1 MNSIAYIKKLVREDS
16 LPDAELEKVDSALAK
31 LALNNELNMVVAGSF
46 PLLHLAIKNN
56 NLDLVK
62 KLLSQPGI
70 DVNQEI
76 NVSEWGRTP
85 RKLTP
90 IELAAQIPAPRDS
103 NDSDKKVN
111 IIFMLHGAN
120 AKGEWRSR
128 VGRHLEEKV
137 DDLLKKP
144 VPVAEETEEY
154 TTTLPYDVVT
164 AVGPAVAVSPGNLRK
179 SSSSSSS
186 GDEAEGVQKRRRRRT
201 SRRRSRTSRRR
212 SRTSRRRSRT
222 NHRRHRTGRK
232 KRKHKKTRGKKK
244 N

>member
-1 MNSIAYIKKLVREDS
+1 MNSIAYIKNLAREDS
-16 LPDAELEKVDSALAK
+16 LPDAELEKVDNALAK
-31 LALNNELNMVVAGSF
+31 LALNNELNMVVADSF

-70 DVNQEI
+70 DIDQEI

-111 IIFMLHGAN
+111 IIFMLDSAN
-120 AKGEWRSR
+120 AEGEWRSR
-128 VGRHLEEKV
+128 VGKHLEEKV
-137 DDLLKKP
+137 DDLLEKP

-154 TTTLPYDVVT
+154 TTTLPYDVAT
-164 AVGPAVAVSPGNLRK
+164 AVVAAAAPGNLRK
-179 SSSSSSS
+179 RSSSSSSS

-201 SRRRSRTSRRR
+201 SRRRR
-212 SRTSRRRSRT
+212 RTSRRRSRT

>member
-1 MNSIAYIKKLVREDS
+1 MNSIAYIKKLAREDS

-111 IIFMLHGAN
+111 IIFMLDGAN

-137 DDLLKKP
+137 DELFEKP

-154 TTTLPYDVVT
+154 TTTLPYDVAT
-164 AVGPAVAVSPGNLRK
+164 AVVAAAAPGNLRT

-186 GDEAEGVQKRRRRRT
+186 GDEGEGVQKRRRRRT
-201 SRRRSRTSRRR
+201 NRRRR
-212 SRTSRRRSRT
+212 RTSRRRSRT